1 MLKSSLFFSFVC
13 LSNSLC
19 ASGMD
24 LYNAP
29 VNSVQSFSGSPL
41 SRSVV
46 NSANSLQEI
55 GTTQSSDST
64 MVRFQQVY
72 KGIPIVGSQV
82 IISSQQNQGRSVVG
96 TQQVSG
102 HLTNTLSLNTQ
113 PKLNAQQAIALAKKD
128 YFIRS
133 QSNTQG
139 AQAVLQLREQ
149 VTGFVLS
156 YLVSFKGMD
165 DQNNPTWPF
174 YVIDARTG
182 AILKKWDNIQH
193 FTDTGPGGNIKTTL
207 YTYGKNGLPPLQ
219 VTAQGKVCTLEN
231 TSVRVVHL
239 RYKWDFYDAIL
250 TPYNYICGH
259 NVGDPIHGA
268 YAPAN
273 DAYYFGNVIVAMYKN
288 WYDLPVFRGTR
299 GQAGKLL
306 MRVHFGLQYD
316 NAFWDG
322 TSMTFGDGLMMY
334 PLVALD
340 VAGHEVTHGFTQQHA
355 DLEYHDQPGALN
367 ESMSDMAGQAS
378 RAYLLATAPLL
389 YRKAYLGQNV
399 VTWGIGETIV
409 STGMGTALRYMDNP
423 SSDGSSADCVSRPL
437 AQSSGASCGRT
448 YAELVA
454 FANANIGSASQRQ
467 SYIVHTASGVFNKAF
482 HLMSLQFGIKTSY
495 QIMLRAN
502 IKYWTPSTNFA
513 SGACGVLHA
522 TKDYKLNT
530 NVVKTVFNKVGIST
544 SSCAL

>member
-1 MLKSSLFFSFVC
+1 M
-13 LSNSLC
+13 
-19 ASGMD
+19 
-24 LYNAP
+24 
-29 VNSVQSFSGSPL
+29 
-41 SRSVV
+41 
-46 NSANSLQEI
+46 
-55 GTTQSSDST
+55 
-64 MVRFQQVY
+64 
-72 KGIPIVGSQV
+72 
-82 IISSQQNQGRSVVG
+82 
-96 TQQVSG
+96 
-102 HLTNTLSLNTQ
+102 
-113 PKLNAQQAIALAKKD
+113 
-128 YFIRS
+128 
-133 QSNTQG
+133 
-139 AQAVLQLREQ
+139 
-149 VTGFVLS
+149 
-156 YLVSFKGMD
+156 
-165 DQNNPTWPF
+165 
-174 YVIDARTG
+174 
-182 AILKKWDNIQH
+182 
-193 FTDTGPGGNIKTTL
+193 
-207 YTYGKNGLPPLQ
+207 Q
-219 VTAQGKVCTLEN
+219 VTAQGNVCTLEN

-239 RYKWDFYDAIL
+239 YYKWDYYDAIL
-250 TPYNYICGH
+250 TPYKYICGH

-273 DAYYFGNVIVAMYKN
+273 DAYYFGNVIVDMYKN
-288 WYDLPVFRGTR
+288 WYGLPVFHGTR

-340 VAGHEVTHGFTQQHA
+340 IAGHEVTHGFTQQHA
-355 DLEYHDQPGALN
+355 ALEYHDQPGALN

-378 RAYLLATAPLL
+378 KAYLLATSPLL

-423 SSDGSSADCVSRPL
+423 SADGSSADCVSRPL

-448 YAELVA
+448 YAELVD

-482 HLMSLQFGIKTSY
+482 YLMSLQFGIKTSY

-530 NVVKTVFNKVGIST
+530 NVVRTVFNKVGIST